1 MHIPFIDLGRSIKP
15 QSEKILSGWAEALS
29 KTEFVGGKAVKE
41 LEQQLAETLDS
52 QYFVSC
58 ANGTDALIISL
69 QALGVGQ
76 GHKVAMP
83 NVTFWAPY
91 EAIRQVGA
99 EAVLIDIDPDDLQMD
114 IDEFKQAHHRFGF
127 DACIIAHLYGWASH
141 RLTEL
146 RDYCNEHD
154 IILLEDGA
162 QSFGVKLENGASV
175 YKDAPISTIS
185 FYPAKVFGGCA
196 DGGGIALND
205 PILADKVRALCNHGR
220 AGHYT
225 YDYVGWNS
233 RMSGLNAKFL
243 LAQLPHQQ
251 EFIQSRQQALDI
263 YREELQPI
271 VGTDSSP
278 FRLHLP
284 PEGQQGNGYLTVLVS
299 RHQPGDY
306 FVKALTSRKIGAART
321 YPQTISQQPP
331 ARYALRLSELPLSEV
346 YCRQVINLPM
356 FAGITPEE
364 CKVAANALIE
374 IVKEL

>member
-1 MHIPFIDLGRSIKP
+1 MHVPFIDLSRSIAA
-15 QSEKILSGWAEALS
+15 QSEEILSGWAEALN
-29 KTEFVGGKAVKE
+29 KTEFVGGKSVKA
-41 LEQQLAETLDS
+41 LEERLAETLET
-52 QYFVSC
+52 QFFVSC

-69 QALGVGQ
+69 QALGIGTGQ
-76 GHKVAMP
+76 KVAMP
-83 NVTFWAPY
+83 NVTFWSPY

-114 IDEFKQAHHRFGF
+114 IEEFKKAHHRFGF

-141 RLTEL
+141 RLKEL
-146 RDYCNEHD
+146 REYCKDNG
-154 IILLEDGA
+154 IRLLEDGA
-162 QSFGVKLENGASV
+162 QSFGVRLEDGASV
-175 YKDAPISTIS
+175 YRDAAISTIS

-196 DGGGIALND
+196 DGGGVALND

-251 EFIQSRQQALDI
+251 DFIASRQRALEV
-263 YREELQPI
+263 YREELLPI
-271 VGTDSSP
+271 TEGDSSP

-299 RHQPGDY
+299 RRQPGDA
-306 FVKALTSRKIGAART
+306 FVKALTARNIGAART
-321 YPQTISQQPP
+321 YPQTISAQPP
-331 ARYALRLSELPLSEV
+331 ARYALRLSELTRSTEF
-346 YCRQVINLPM
+346 CQQVINLPM

-364 CKVAANALIE
+364 CSYSAKALIE